1 MGTDSASEWT
11 YIFHLNPPIGTEESE
26 RASETYE
33 NLHTRTMMSVAHTQ
47 VQLEC
52 IRFLER
58 GKGARILEHNMLIQK
73 AKGLREQQSVI

>member
-1 MGTDSASEWT
+1 M
-11 YIFHLNPPIGTEESE
+11 HLNTHPPHIGTEESE

-58 GKGARILEHNMLIQK
+58 EKGARNLEHNMLIQK
-73 AKGLREQQSVI
+73 AKGLREQQCVI